1 MIVYF
6 DIEKVNETVKIDIQ
20 RPSEGKQ
27 HAKKIPVTKEYR
39 IHIHKCL
46 YHTNLILLN

>member
-27 HAKKIPVTKEYR
+27 HAKKYQLQKNIEYTF
-39 IHIHKCL
+39 INVYI
-46 YHTNLILLN
+46 TPI